1 MSKELIE
8 KCNVLAQRVEKLEAD
23 RDALAAELKA
33 LREQEPV
40 AWFCHSNDGGYYEFS
55 TFQAAAGCA
64 SDELAECRAQAKH
77 DGEWPEDVV
86 SIKFGA
92 VLGHL
97 TELKGETD
105 GEGWVDYQLI
115 WPVPAEPVNQS
126 RPLESIESSE
136 LRLEL
141 HLRAGPRYQCQSKD
155 CKSYEDGPGQFDTCP
170 GCARKGYLCGSFVLD
185 KNSTQYQQ
193 WVERTRDKYRGK
205 SGQKNQSPEAG
216 D

>member
-1 MSKELIE
+1 MTDDQLIE
-8 KCNVLAQRVEKLEAD
+8 SLRARTWPGDCEAAAFRLEELRARVAELEALPGNVLAQRVENLEAQ
-23 RDALAAELKA
+23 LKV

-40 AWFCHSNDGGYYEFS
+40 GIVDEGDDGVFADLETTNG
-55 TFQAAAGCA
+55 
-64 SDELAECRAQAKH
+64 
-77 DGEWPEDVV
+77 
-86 SIKFGA
+86 
-92 VLGHL
+92 VLVKLGDKL
-97 TELKGETD
+97 
-105 GEGWVDYQLI
+105 YAR
-115 WPVPAEPVNQS
+115 PVPAKPVNQS

-216 D
+216 G